1 MKTKYGLLC
10 LMIASASLWAQTVT
24 TVAGNSTWGLFYAQS
39 VDAAGNIYV
48 ADSTKHYVYKIDTL
62 GSTTILAG
70 TGRAG
75 YSGDGALAT
84 TAQLNGPIATA
95 VAPDGSLY
103 ISDQGNDRIRKISP
117 TGIITTIAGSVGGFT
132 GDGGPATAARINGP
146 GGMVLDA
153 AGNLFF
159 TDALNYRIRKI
170 TPAGIITTV
179 AGTGRITASGDHTP
193 PRSMPGSLS

>member
-1 MKTKYGLLC
+1 MKKCGLLC
-10 LMIASASLWAQTVT
+10 LIIASAPLWAQTVT

-84 TAQLNGPIATA
+84 TAQLSTPIAAA
-95 VAPDGSLY
+95 VASDGSLY
-103 ISDQGNDRIRKISP
+103 ISDYGNDRIRKISP
-117 TGIITTIAGSVGGFT
+117 NGIITTIASASSTATVHAA
-132 GDGGPATAARINGP
+132 PATSQATRLLRAASWSRSS
-146 GGMVLDA
+146 VQVSA
-153 AGNLFF
+153 AL
-159 TDALNYRIRKI
+159 
-170 TPAGIITTV
+170 
-179 AGTGRITASGDHTP
+179 
-193 PRSMPGSLS
+193 